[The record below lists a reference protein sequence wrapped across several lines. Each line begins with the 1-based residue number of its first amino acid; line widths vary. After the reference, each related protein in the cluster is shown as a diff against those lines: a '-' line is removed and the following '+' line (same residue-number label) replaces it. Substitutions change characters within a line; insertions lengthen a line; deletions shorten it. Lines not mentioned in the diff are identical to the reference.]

1 MPKRISF
8 EQLGKSNCSISIKR
22 KLCQISFRYARC
34 ERFSKGVLNCNE
46 AIRLSPNLV
55 RGYLYRG
62 CLKYSIRLYDHA
74 INDLSKALEID
85 PSCAH
90 AYYNRALCYIRRGNI
105 SYALKDFAIVL
116 CLALTVSNRNMQLLE
131 LETYVNRG
139 LLHYEHK
146 DFQNALVDFEHALQ
160 MVLTSGDEKKI
171 NAMKHKLIYTIGQC
185 HHRLAQFDQAIE
197 QFASHELDD
206 RATFDIAY
214 RHDIW
219 IAQGNVYMDINTEK
233 SKMHATRLFERVL
246 HENPLHEHA
255 RLNLG
260 YCLRQREYYQ
270 RAWIQFSALLH
281 LNPRNVRALEARA
294 IVCLQ
299 MNHPTEAF
307 IDLNQALRY
316 QPSSAQLL
324 TNRGVIQ
331 QYLGDNANAMRDYR
345 AAMLADPQNAFAHY
359 NAGNILMFHGQ
370 FSQAIVLF
378 DRVLEINPRD
388 EAALTNRAIA
398 KVVLKQ
404 YVGAREDLEHALRI
418 SPLSAHIHVDL
429 GQLLLTMDD
438 PLAAEDHFNRALEI
452 RPCDPVVYKWRGDA
466 RSKQDGRRQEALND
480 YRICVELND
489 ALLLARK
496 HGLIKG
502 PTKTR
507 RRL

>member
-1 MPKRISF
+1 
-8 EQLGKSNCSISIKR
+8 
-22 KLCQISFRYARC
+22 
-34 ERFSKGVLNCNE
+34 VLNCNE
-46 AIRLSPNLV
+46 AIRLNPNLV
-55 RGYLYRG
+55 RAYLYRG

-74 INDLSKALEID
+74 INDLTKALEID

-90 AYYNRALCYIRRGNI
+90 AYYNRALCHIRRRNL
-105 SYALKDFAIVL
+105 SHAFKDFAIVL
-116 CLALTVSNRNMQLLE
+116 CLASTVTDSNRQLLE

-146 DFQNALVDFEHALQ
+146 DFQNALVDFEHALEL
-160 MVLTSGDEKKI
+160 VLKSGDEKKI

-185 HHRLAQFDQAIE
+185 HHRLAQFDRAIE
-197 QFASHELDD
+197 QFTSYELDD
-206 RATFDIAY
+206 RAMMDISY
-214 RHDIW
+214 RHDLW
-219 IAQGNVYMDINTEK
+219 VAQGNVYMDMNNEK
-233 SKMHATRLFERVL
+233 SKLLATKFYEHVL
-246 HENPLHEHA
+246 HENPMHEQA

-260 YCLRQREYYQ
+260 YCLRQRGYFQ

-281 LNPRNVRALEARA
+281 FNPSNVRALEARA

-307 IDLNQALRY
+307 IDLNQALRFE
-316 QPSSAQLL
+316 PSSAQLL

-331 QYLGDNANAMRDYR
+331 QYLGDNRNAMCDYR

-370 FSQAIVLF
+370 FIEAITLF
-378 DRVLEINPRD
+378 NRVIEINPRD

-404 YVGAREDLEHALRI
+404 YTSAREDLEHALRI

-429 GQLLLTMDD
+429 GQLLLTMDE
-438 PLAAEDHFNRALEI
+438 PIEAEKHFSRALEI

-466 RSKQDGRRQEALND
+466 RSKQDGKRQEALDD
-480 YRICVELND
+480 YRTCVELND
-489 ALLLARK
+489 ALQLARK
-496 HGLIKG
+496 HGLIKA
-502 PTKTR
+502 PTRTR

>member
-1 MPKRISF
+1 MF
-8 EQLGKSNCSISIKR
+8 Y
-22 KLCQISFRYARC
+22 RYARC
-34 ERFSKGVLNCNE
+34 ERYSKGVLNCNE

-55 RGYLYRG
+55 RAYLYRG

-74 INDLSKALEID
+74 INDLGKALQID

-90 AYYNRALCYIRRGNI
+90 AYYNRALCYIRRGNL
-105 SYALKDFAIVL
+105 SYAFKDFAIVL
-116 CLALTVSNRNMQLLE
+116 CLASAAINSNTQLLE

-146 DFQNALVDFEHALQ
+146 DFQNALVDFQHALQ
-160 MVLTSGDEKKI
+160 LVLTSGDEKKI
-171 NAMKHKLIYTIGQC
+171 HALKHKLIYTIGQSL
-185 HHRLAQFDQAIE
+185 HRLAQFDKAIE
-197 QFASHELDD
+197 QFTSDEIYERVLIDAN
-206 RATFDIAY
+206 Y

-219 IAQGNVYMDINTEK
+219 IAQGNVYMDIGNEK
-233 SKMHATRLFERVL
+233 TKLLATKFFEHVL

-260 YCLRQREYYQ
+260 YCLRQRGYYQ
-270 RAWIQFSALLH
+270 RAWTQFSALLRM
-281 LNPRNVRALEARA
+281 NPSNVRALEARA

-307 IDLNQALRY
+307 IDLNQALRF

-331 QYLGDNANAMRDYR
+331 QYLGDNRNALCDYR

-370 FSQAIVLF
+370 FLQAITLF

-398 KVVLKQ
+398 KVVLKK
-404 YVGAREDLEHALRI
+404 YTSAREDLEHALQI

-429 GQLLLTMDD
+429 GQLLLTMDE
-438 PLAAEDHFNRALEI
+438 PVKAEEYFSRALEI

-466 RSKQDGRRQEALND
+466 RSKQDGKRQEALED
-480 YRICVELND
+480 YRTCVKLDD
-489 ALLLARK
+489 ALQLARK
-496 HGLIKG
+496 HGLIKA

-507 RRL
+507 RKL